1 MFLSKFFKRFTS
13 DKKGSSASDGS
24 PEHTFAVRHHRFKL
38 FLTAWN
44 KFQENMTSLEYT
56 LCCDHPFGLHRVRA
70 LWHQRGHAGV
80 PVHPASRTPQSFPV
94 QGPVR
99 TLRPFADSGCQ

>member
-13 DKKGSSASDGS
+13 DKKGSSASDAS

-56 LCCDHPFGLHRVRA
+56 L
-70 LWHQRGHAGV
+70 
-80 PVHPASRTPQSFPV
+80 
-94 QGPVR
+94 
-99 TLRPFADSGCQ
+99 

>member
-1 MFLSKFFKRFTS
+1 MFLSKFFKRFAS
-13 DKKGSSASDGS
+13 DKQGTSASDGS

-56 LCCDHPFGLHRVRA
+56 LCCDHPGPV
-70 LWHQRGHAGV
+70 HQRGHAGV
-80 PVHPASRTPQSFPV
+80 PVHPAP
-94 QGPVR
+94 
-99 TLRPFADSGCQ
+99 

>member
-56 LCCDHPFGLHRVRA
+56 L
-70 LWHQRGHAGV
+70 
-80 PVHPASRTPQSFPV
+80 
-94 QGPVR
+94 
-99 TLRPFADSGCQ
+99 

>member
-38 FLTAWN
+38 FLTG
-44 KFQENMTSLEYT
+44 LEQIPGEHDLTGIY
-56 LCCDHPFGLHRVRA
+56 
-70 LWHQRGHAGV
+70 
-80 PVHPASRTPQSFPV
+80 PV
-94 QGPVR
+94 
-99 TLRPFADSGCQ
+99 L